1 MKAYKSLLTI
11 LVLSS
16 LLFSCT
22 NLQQLTTYS
31 DSEMKSDTVKPTGFD
46 ATTKV
51 GWTSYNDST
60 HLYFSVDLLDSR
72 VQMSVLSRGLTIYID
87 TTGKLRETTSVTYPL
102 IKGAPNAIRSS
113 GRQQNNSEAQ
123 NPVARMLE
131 NAVGMELKW
140 TQGERSYVINPAL
153 DDSDFVT
160 LIAMD
165 SLNYV
170 SLLIGVPM
178 KLIHPQGIDG
188 LNELCVGFGIPMAGG
203 RPGNMAGSQR
213 QQSMGSGGGGGRSGG
228 GGGRGGGGG
237 SRGGGGGQMGG
248 GAPQGGM
255 SSSGPALE
263 KFWYSTTI
271 RKVTSD

>member
-1 MKAYKSLLTI
+1 M
-11 LVLSS
+11 LVLSL

-31 DSEMKSDTVKPTGFD
+31 DSEMKSGTVKPTGFD

-102 IKGAPNAIRSS
+102 IKRAAIANRSS
-113 GRQQNNSEAQ
+113 GRQQNNSDLQ
-123 NPVARMLE
+123 NPIAKMLE
-131 NAVGMELKW
+131 NAAGMELKW
-140 TQGERSYVINPAL
+140 TQDERSYVINPAL
-153 DDSDFVT
+153 DDSEFVT

-188 LNELCVGFGIPMAGG
+188 LNELCVGFGVPMIGG
-203 RPGNMAGSQR
+203 RSGGMAPGSG
-213 QQSMGSGGGGGRSGG
+213 QQSMGSSGGGGRSGGGGGGRSGG
-228 GGGRGGGGG
+228 GGGRGG
-237 SRGGGGGQMGG
+237 SRGGGQMGG
-248 GAPQGGM
+248 GAPMGGM
-255 SSSGPALE
+255 SSSG
-263 KFWYSTTI
+263 K
-271 RKVTSD
+271 